1 MATLHV
7 RNVPDEL
14 YEELRA
20 SAERDGRSIGAE
32 AITLLRFALSE
43 RTGIFGRVRARCGSR
58 FADAR
63 RSRAASPSSAQE
75 LVLRAQELC
84 RRARLGRR

>member
-20 SAERDGRSIGAE
+20 SAEREGRSIGAE
-32 AITLLRFALSE
+32 AIMLLRFALDQRAGILGGLGE
-43 RTGIFGRVRARCGSR
+43 RRQP
-58 FADAR
+58 
-63 RSRAASPSSAQE
+63 RSRPHAVHPPLRGARAGPRAA
-75 LVLRAQELC
+75 RAGDLP
-84 RRARLGRR
+84 RARLGRR

>member
-20 SAERDGRSIGAE
+20 TAERDGRSIGAE
-32 AITLLRFALSE
+32 AITLLRSAL
-43 RTGIFGRVRARCGSR
+43 TM
-58 FADAR
+58 
-63 RSRAASPSSAQE
+63 RSQMYE
-75 LVLRAQELC
+75 
-84 RRARLGRR
+84 G